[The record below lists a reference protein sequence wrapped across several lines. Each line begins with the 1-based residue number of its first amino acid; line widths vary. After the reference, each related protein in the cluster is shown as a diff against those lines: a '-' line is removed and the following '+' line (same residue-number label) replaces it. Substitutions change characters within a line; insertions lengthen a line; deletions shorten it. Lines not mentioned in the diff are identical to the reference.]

1 VDVDELVWLDATSLA
16 GLIRAGDVTAVE
28 VVQAHLDRLE
38 RVGER
43 VNAFVTVL
51 GEQALDA
58 ARRPATGPLAGVPF
72 TVKDSFATAGVRT
85 TRGSLLFADHV
96 PVRDAT
102 AVARLRGAGA
112 VLLGKTSLPEMSY
125 WTETDNRLIGRTSNP
140 YDPERTPGGS
150 SGGESAA
157 IKPTHGRVPYTGH
170 YPDALRRWWHVGPMA
185 RSVRDLR
192 LALTLLEGPDGHD
205 PYAVA
210 LPAGKPSGLVRVGW
224 TTAAFG
230 PVDPDVA
237 SAVASAAEA
246 LADLGLDVQQ
256 VALPDIAQRDHTATS
271 ATLFTAEVV
280 PYLRAQTAGREAE
293 LSPVIARTLRAPD
306 VALADYLVAERE
318 VEQLRSAFAQW
329 FQTHDLLL
337 CPVVTIPAPHQ
348 RRAAT
353 VVRVW
358 MRPHWVRGR
367 PAALLRRACPPP
379 PRRHA
384 PARRVLERGLAAG
397 TDQAL
402 RGRDLAPRIPHG
414 HLHPPRARA
423 PRVRGAPLGHPPQR
437 PRRRPRP
444 GPGPDPIALTA
455 RSESPHPIGESLRSA
470 TTVHSS
476 NPRLAFL
483 RRRVNTMLDTYR
495 AGFRPPRSG
504 R

>member
-1 VDVDELVWLDATSLA
+1 
-16 GLIRAGDVTAVE
+16 
-28 VVQAHLDRLE
+28 
-38 RVGER
+38 
-43 VNAFVTVL
+43 
-51 GEQALDA
+51 
-58 ARRPATGPLAGVPF
+58 
-72 TVKDSFATAGVRT
+72 
-85 TRGSLLFADHV
+85 
-96 PVRDAT
+96 
-102 AVARLRGAGA
+102 VARLRGAGA

-157 IKPTHGRVPYTGH
+157 IAAGMSPLGLGSDVAISVRGPAHDTGIAAIKPTHGRVPYTGH

-192 LALTLLEGPDGHD
+192 LALTLLEGPDGLD

-337 CPVVTIPAPHQ
+337 CPVVTIPAPLHAQ
-348 RRAAT
+348 AGYDIAGVAAPARTVMRAT
-353 VVRVW
+353 VPFNLTGLPAVALPFGVTAAGLPIGVQLVSRW
-358 MRPHWVRGR
+358 WTDDDLLKLAERLEALSPVRGR
-367 PAALLRRACPPP
+367 
-379 PRRHA
+379 
-384 PARRVLERGLAAG
+384 
-397 TDQAL
+397 
-402 RGRDLAPRIPHG
+402 
-414 HLHPPRARA
+414 
-423 PRVRGAPLGHPPQR
+423 R
-437 PRRRPRP
+437 PTLFP
-444 GPGPDPIALTA
+444 G
-455 RSESPHPIGESLRSA
+455 
-470 TTVHSS
+470 
-476 NPRLAFL
+476 
-483 RRRVNTMLDTYR
+483 
-495 AGFRPPRSG
+495 
-504 R
+504 